1 MNGLVFGTSSHAA
14 LEADILR
21 GGPARLSAF
30 ALAHNVASQNE
41 VQPTLDRLS
50 AVGGRILSK
59 WRGAAARP
67 VPGLCRRSRQAC
79 LGDHLVPAWRTDG
92 QDLVQF
98 GLSATGRAA
107 VDSK

>member
-59 WRGAAARP
+59 WRGAAADPPDDVGFAHIGRQP
-67 VPGLCRRSRQAC
+67 VSHRSMS
-79 LGDHLVPAWRTDG
+79 PAAWPH
-92 QDLVQF
+92 
-98 GLSATGRAA
+98 GRIGC
-107 VDSK
+107 SPP